1 MNEISVQIAEGTKM
15 KKIEGKGR
23 ELYFNQYCICSYVS
37 RTTLATG
44 ASVVQRIKALLVDCY
59 NCQVYTNSAATVR

>member
-1 MNEISVQIAEGTKM
+1 M
-15 KKIEGKGR
+15 KKI
-23 ELYFNQYCICSYVS
+23 ELYFNQYCSCSYVS

-59 NCQVYTNSAATVR
+59 NCQVYTNSAAQPPSASSRGAACGHRVVII

>member
-1 MNEISVQIAEGTKM
+1 M
-15 KKIEGKGR
+15 KKI
-23 ELYFNQYCICSYVS
+23 ELYFNQYCSCSYVS

-44 ASVVQRIKALLVDCY
+44 ASVVQRIKAQLVDCY